1 MHEKEMTVAVE
12 RIPWGKASSGLNTTL
27 LLSWGICIG
36 GCGILLRALIGVVT
50 LISTAITSHLRLV
63 LCCIRHNIASSPRG
77 SVGVGG
83 SIVVVELV
91 WCTVEIVRVAGVVVI
106 SSGPWVSTV
115 GIGRTFHRGSIGS
128 WGKSWRWV
136 RAILWG
142 LMGSWL
148 MHHATLAVLIG
159 LVDLSFHLDG
169 RVDKGFNISKG
180 DINQHRL
187 HLIVQTIQ
195 ESLLLLGF

>member
-1 MHEKEMTVAVE
+1 MHEKNTDVAVE
-12 RIPWGKASSGLNTTL
+12 RIPWGKSPSWLNTTL

-36 GCGILLRALIGVVT
+36 GCGILLVGALVVVVT
-50 LISTAITSHLRLV
+50 LIYTVITSHLRLV
-63 LCCIRHNIASSPRG
+63 LCRNRHSIASSPWG

-83 SIVVVELV
+83 SIVVELG
-91 WCTVEIVRVAGVVVI
+91 WGTVEIVRVAGVVVI
-106 SSGPWVSTV
+106 SSGPRVSMV
-115 GIGRTFHRGSIGS
+115 GIGGTVHRGSVGS

-136 RAILWG
+136 SAILWG

-159 LVDLSFHLDG
+159 LVDLSFHLDS

-180 DINQHRL
+180 YID
-187 HLIVQTIQ
+187 
-195 ESLLLLGF
+195 